1 MDGVASSLHLQI
13 VWTQPLIEHTD
24 RTCSIFL
31 GKIFQYKPW
40 DGLFDSRLDRIFFA
54 LFVLAAAGL
63 WRVDRGLALLALP
76 LGLLPAMSVSF
87 MAYSRYLAV
96 VIPFVVFYGLL
107 LARLSRLSHLIAPVL
122 LFLSLA
128 VQMIFLLLFINNHWV
143 A

>member
-1 MDGVASSLHLQI
+1 M
-13 VWTQPLIEHTD
+13 
-24 RTCSIFL
+24 
-31 GKIFQYKPW
+31 
-40 DGLFDSRLDRIFFA
+40 
-54 LFVLAAAGL
+54 
-63 WRVDRGLALLALP
+63 DRGLALLALP
-76 LGLLPAMSVSF
+76 VGLLPAMSVSF

-107 LARLSRLSHLIAPVL
+107 LAWLSRLSHLIAPVL